1 MDIEQIMHRVG
12 GVADRASLV
21 RLTSRRDVDRA
32 LRTKV
37 IVRDGH
43 GCYALPVAN
52 DALRCA
58 NALNGV
64 VSHRSA
70 AIQHGWAVKTVPAHP
85 DVTVPKN
92 RKVADR
98 RRIGTTVHRAFL
110 GPQDIVGRVT
120 SIERTLGDCLRTLP
134 FDESL
139 AVADSALRQGSV
151 TASALVE
158 LAARV
163 RGTGAPSARR
173 VAAAADERAA
183 NPFESTLRAI
193 ALDVRGLDFV
203 PQLPI
208 RDRNFSVQPDLVDP
222 ARRAVLEADSFA
234 WHGDRA
240 ALRWDAQRYNNLV
253 VRGWRVLRF
262 AWEDVMH
269 DPEYVR
275 RILTTLAAL
284 VEGRT

>member
-1 MDIEQIMHRVG
+1 MDIEQIMHRAG

-21 RLTSRRDVDRA
+21 RLTSRRDVDGA
-32 LRTKV
+32 LRTGV

-52 DALRCA
+52 EALRCA

-70 AIQHGWAVKTVPAHP
+70 AIHHGWSVKTVPARP

-92 RKVADR
+92 RKVTDR
-98 RRIGTTVHRAFL
+98 RRIGTTLHRAFL
-110 GPQDIVGRVT
+110 GSEDMAGRVT
-120 SIERTLGDCLRTLP
+120 SVERTLGDCLRTLP

-139 AVADSALRQGSV
+139 AVADSPLRQCSV
-151 TASALVE
+151 PQGALVE
-158 LAARV
+158 RAARV

-183 NPFESTLRAI
+183 NPFESTLRAL
-193 ALDVRGLDFV
+193 ALDVPGLDFV

-208 RDRNFSVQPDLVDP
+208 HDRNFSVQPDLVDP
-222 ARRAVLEADSFA
+222 GTGLSSRRTPSPVAATARRCAGTLSATRTSS
-234 WHGDRA
+234 RA
-240 ALRWDAQRYNNLV
+240 AGWCFASPGKTSCTTPDTSVASSRCSLR
-253 VRGWRVLRF
+253 
-262 AWEDVMH
+262 
-269 DPEYVR
+269 
-275 RILTTLAAL
+275 
-284 VEGRT
+284 